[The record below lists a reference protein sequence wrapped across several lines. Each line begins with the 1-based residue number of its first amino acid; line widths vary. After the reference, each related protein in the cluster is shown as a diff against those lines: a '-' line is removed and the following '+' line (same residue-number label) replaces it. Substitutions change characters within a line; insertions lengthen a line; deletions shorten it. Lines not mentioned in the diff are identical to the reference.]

1 MRSFPMSGSVPLV
14 RLAAVALLAGSA
26 AACSADSNR
35 FGDPNSNP
43 FASSDRFGGS
53 PAYTGSVGA
62 APTAAVQAAPMAAPG
77 GYQPAPSYGAPA
89 QISPQGGYGSSPYGA
104 APAASPYAANPAPAS
119 QPIYGSRPQAAAP
132 QAPAAPAPVRAAS
145 AGGGTH
151 VVTSGESL
159 TSIARLYGVPRSTL
173 AEANKM
179 DVNGSVRIGQR
190 ISVPGTGA
198 LAARA
203 TKPAATASIPA
214 AAPLAATAAKPAAAP
229 VVAAAPAKPKPVEA
243 KPLAQAP
250 AVEKK
255 SEMIAAVKP
264 AEPAEDAVK
273 LDDKQAGMQ
282 FRWPV
287 RGRIISGFGPK
298 PGGQQNEGINVS
310 VPEGTSVKA
319 AEDGV
324 VAYAGNELKGYGN
337 LVLIKHSDGWVTAY
351 AHNSEIDVKK
361 GETVK
366 RGQTIAKAGQ
376 TGSVNSPQV
385 HFEIRK
391 GSQPVDPSSHL
402 AGL

>member
-1 MRSFPMSGSVPLV
+1 MSGSVPFV
-14 RLAAVALLAGSA
+14 RLAAMALLAGTA
-26 AACSADSNR
+26 AACSADANR

-43 FASSDRFGGS
+43 FAASDRMSS

-62 APTAAVQAAPMAAPG
+62 APSAPVQSAPMGAPG
-77 GYQPAPSYGAPA
+77 GYQQQPAPYGAPA
-89 QISPQGGYGSSPYGA
+89 QISPQNNQPYGSSPYGA
-104 APAASPYAANPAPAS
+104 APAPNSYASYPAPAA
-119 QPIYGSRPQAAAP
+119 QPIYGSRPTAP
-132 QAPAAPAPVRAAS
+132 QASAAPARTPA

-151 VVTSGESL
+151 VVASGESL

-179 DVNGSVRIGQR
+179 DINGSVRIGQR
-190 ISVPGTGA
+190 IAVPGSGTLTA
-198 LAARA
+198 SAV
-203 TKPAATASIPA
+203 KPAATPAPRAS
-214 AAPLAATAAKPAAAP
+214 LAAKPAPAAAP
-229 VVAAAPAKPKPVEA
+229 VVAAAPAKPKPAEV
-243 KPLAQAP
+243 KPVAQA
-250 AVEKK
+250 ASAAAAEKNAQL
-255 SEMIAAVKP
+255 IAAVKP

-273 LDDKQAGMQ
+273 GDDKQAGMQ

-337 LVLIKHSDGWVTAY
+337 LVLIKHADGWVTAY
-351 AHNSEIDVKK
+351 AHNSAIDVKK

-376 TGSVNSPQV
+376 TGSVTSPQV

>member
-1 MRSFPMSGSVPLV
+1 MSGSAPLV
-14 RLAAVALLAGSA
+14 RLAAVALLAGTA
-26 AACSADSNR
+26 AACSADTNR
-35 FGDPNSNP
+35 FSDPNSNP
-43 FASSDRFGGS
+43 FAASDRMA
-53 PAYTGSVGA
+53 PAYTGSVGS
-62 APTAAVQAAPMAAPG
+62 APTAAVQSAPMNAPG

-89 QISPQGGYGSSPYGA
+89 QISPQGGQPYGSSPYGA
-104 APAASPYAANPAPAS
+104 APAAPAS
-119 QPIYGSRPQAAAP
+119 YATNPPPAAQPIYGARPQTLSAP
-132 QAPAAPAPVRAAS
+132 HASAAPARTPVAS

-159 TSIARLYGVPRSTL
+159 TSIARLYGVPRTTL
-173 AEANKM
+173 AETNKM

-190 ISVPGTGA
+190 IAIPGSGA
-198 LAARA
+198 LAA
-203 TKPAATASIPA
+203 S
-214 AAPLAATAAKPAAAP
+214 AAKPAVATAAPAVHAAAKPVTTAP
-229 VVAAAPAKPKPVEA
+229 VVAATPAKPKDGKPV
-243 KPLAQAP
+243 AQAAP
-250 AVEKK
+250 AADKNAQV
-255 SEMIAAVKP
+255 IAAVKP

-273 LDDKQAGMQ
+273 DDDKQAGMQ

-337 LVLIKHSDGWVTAY
+337 LVLIKHADGWVTAY

-376 TGSVNSPQV
+376 TGSVTSPQV

>member
-1 MRSFPMSGSVPLV
+1 
-14 RLAAVALLAGSA
+14 
-26 AACSADSNR
+26 
-35 FGDPNSNP
+35 
-43 FASSDRFGGS
+43 
-53 PAYTGSVGA
+53 
-62 APTAAVQAAPMAAPG
+62 MA
-77 GYQPAPSYGAPA
+77 Q
-89 QISPQGGYGSSPYGA
+89 A
-104 APAASPYAANPAPAS
+104 APAADKNT
-119 QPIYGSRPQAAAP
+119 Q
-132 QAPAAPAPVRAAS
+132 V
-145 AGGGTH
+145 
-151 VVTSGESL
+151 
-159 TSIARLYGVPRSTL
+159 
-173 AEANKM
+173 
-179 DVNGSVRIGQR
+179 
-190 ISVPGTGA
+190 
-198 LAARA
+198 
-203 TKPAATASIPA
+203 
-214 AAPLAATAAKPAAAP
+214 
-229 VVAAAPAKPKPVEA
+229 
-243 KPLAQAP
+243 
-250 AVEKK
+250 
-255 SEMIAAVKP
+255 IAAVKP

-273 LDDKQAGMQ
+273 DDDKQAGMQ

-337 LVLIKHSDGWVTAY
+337 LVLIKHTDGWVTAY

-376 TGSVNSPQV
+376 TGSVTSPQV

>member
-1 MRSFPMSGSVPLV
+1 MSGSAPLV
-14 RLAAVALLAGSA
+14 RLAAVALLAGTA
-26 AACSADSNR
+26 AACSADTNR
-35 FGDPNSNP
+35 FSDPNSNP
-43 FASSDRFGGS
+43 FAASDRMA
-53 PAYTGSVGA
+53 PAYTGSVGS
-62 APTAAVQAAPMAAPG
+62 APTAAVQSAPMGAPG

-89 QISPQGGYGSSPYGA
+89 QISPQGGQPYGGSPYGA
-104 APAASPYAANPAPAS
+104 A
-119 QPIYGSRPQAAAP
+119 
-132 QAPAAPAPVRAAS
+132 APAAPASYASNPPPAAQPIYGARPQALSAPHASAAPARTPVAS

-151 VVTSGESL
+151 VVASGESL
-159 TSIARLYGVPRSTL
+159 TSIARLYGVPRTTL
-173 AEANKM
+173 AQTNKM
-179 DVNGSVRIGQR
+179 DINGSVRIGQR
-190 ISVPGTGA
+190 ITIPGSGSLVA
-198 LAARA
+198 NAAKTA
-203 TKPAATASIPA
+203 APAAPA
-214 AAPLAATAAKPAAAP
+214 AHAAAKPATTAP
-229 VVAAAPAKPKPVEA
+229 VVAAAPAKPKPA
-243 KPLAQAP
+243 DTKPVGQVAAAAAADKNAQL
-250 AVEKK
+250 
-255 SEMIAAVKP
+255 IAAVKP

-273 LDDKQAGMQ
+273 DDDKQAGMQ

-337 LVLIKHSDGWVTAY
+337 LVLIKHADGWVTAY

-376 TGSVNSPQV
+376 TGSVTSPQV

>member
-1 MRSFPMSGSVPLV
+1 MRSFPMSGSAPLV

-35 FGDPNSNP
+35 FSDPNSNP
-43 FASSDRFGGS
+43 FASSDRFAPA
-53 PAYTGSVGA
+53 PAYTGSVGS
-62 APTAAVQAAPMAAPG
+62 APTAAVQSAPMGAPG
-77 GYQPAPSYGAPA
+77 GAAPSYGAPA
-89 QISPQGGYGSSPYGA
+89 QISPQPYGSSPYGA
-104 APAASPYAANPAPAS
+104 APAPNSYAANPPAAA
-119 QPIYGSRPQAAAP
+119 QPIYGTRPPAASAP
-132 QAPAAPAPVRAAS
+132 HASAAPAQAPVAS
-145 AGGGTH
+145 RGGGTH
-151 VVTSGESL
+151 VVASGESL

-173 AEANKM
+173 AETNKM
-179 DVNGSVRIGQR
+179 DINGSVRIGQR
-190 ISVPGTGA
+190 ITIPGSGT
-198 LAARA
+198 L
-203 TKPAATASIPA
+203 TAS
-214 AAPLAATAAKPAAAP
+214 AAKPAPAAPHAAAAAKPAPAP
-229 VVAAAPAKPKPVEA
+229 VVAAAPAKPKPVET
-243 KPLAQAP
+243 KPVAQAP
-250 AVEKK
+250 AADKGTQV
-255 SEMIAAVKP
+255 IAAVKP
-264 AEPAEDAVK
+264 AEAAEDAVK
-273 LDDKQAGMQ
+273 DDDKQAGMQ

-337 LVLIKHSDGWVTAY
+337 LVLIKHADGWVTAY

-376 TGSVNSPQV
+376 TGSVTSPQV